1 MSERPLRQKVACGGI
16 VLCNSHG
23 LLIRKH
29 GLWDLPKGKRRRGEA
44 IKDCA
49 VREIS
54 EETGLAA
61 SLLESRSKLCKS
73 RYVAYYGGEP
83 VLKKVHWLV
92 LEYGGGLSDPLAPDF
107 AEDID
112 LCRWVPFAELEEYFK
127 GARPYLQPVARAVLD
142 LLVEVSN

>member
-16 VLCNSHG
+16 VLCKSHG

-29 GLWDLPKGKRRRGEA
+29 GLWDLPKGKRRRSESV
-44 IKDCA
+44 KDCA

-54 EETGLAA
+54 EETGLDAA
-61 SLLESRSKLCKS
+61 LLEPRSKLCKS

-92 LEYGGGLSDPLAPDF
+92 LEYAGELNDPLVPDL

-112 LCRWVPFAELEEYFK
+112 LCRWVPFVELEEHFR

-142 LLVEVSN
+142 FLAEVLN

>member
-1 MSERPLRQKVACGGI
+1 MSERPLRQRVACGGI
-16 VLCNSHG
+16 VLCNGHG

-29 GLWDLPKGKRRRGEA
+29 GLWDLPKGKRRRGESV
-44 IKDCA
+44 KDCA

-61 SLLESRSKLCKS
+61 SLLKPRSMLCKT

-83 VLKKVHWLV
+83 VLKKVRWLV
-92 LEYGGGLSDPLAPDF
+92 LAYEGDTTDPLAPDI

-112 LCRWVPFAELEEYFK
+112 LCRWVPFAELDEHFK

-142 LLVEVSN
+142 FLVEVSN

>member
-16 VLCNSHG
+16 VLCEGHG

-44 IKDCA
+44 VKDCA

-61 SLLESRSKLCKS
+61 SLLAPRAKLCKT

-92 LEYGGGLSDPLAPDF
+92 LEYRGGLSDPLVPDYS
-107 AEDID
+107 EDID
-112 LCRWVPFAELEEYFK
+112 LCRWVPFSDLEDHFRA
-127 GARPYLQPVARAVLD
+127 ARPYLQPVARAVLD
-142 LLVEVSN
+142 LLVETVN

>member
-16 VLCNSHG
+16 VLCKGHG

-44 IKDCA
+44 VKDCA

-54 EETGLAA
+54 EETGLDPAQITPHA
-61 SLLESRSKLCKS
+61 KLCKT
-73 RYVAYYGGEP
+73 RYVAYYSGEP
-83 VLKKVHWLV
+83 VLKTVHWLV
-92 LEYGGGLSDPLAPDF
+92 LEYGGEIEDPLVPDY

-112 LCRWVPFAELEEYFK
+112 LCRWVPFTELEEHF
-127 GARPYLQPVARAVLD
+127 GAARPYLQPVARAVLE
-142 LLVEVSN
+142 LLVEVVD